1 MKVNCATKPGRNRI
15 PRIVASGRKIE
26 PSRHLWHGLLGSA
39 TSLCSHAERR
49 NRRERATGLELN
61 ASKRRYPADS
71 RHRLNYNPN
80 RMSSVLA
87 CFLLKSLSAVC
98 LVAVLAVGAEA
109 QKPKPSPSPTPGT
122 EDPQATVKIPIR
134 RVRLPITVTDK
145 KGQFVPGL
153 TRDDFVI
160 LEDKVPQQIETS
172 SDDLSLTLPLYIAVL
187 MDTSPSTAGKLKFQ
201 QESAMN
207 FIQTV
212 VKPRKDRVLFATFD
226 DQINLLQDFTDKL
239 DLLDKAV
246 YSVKKMGT
254 QTALYDAIWQFCDE
268 KMRSVPGRRVL
279 LVVSDGEDTYSRAN
293 IRDAID
299 IAQRTET
306 TIFAISTKA
315 GFLATVPGVE
325 AGQVKDKKDRDL
337 ETLAE
342 ETGGVAFFSGDML
355 TLERSFTKISK
366 ELRAQY
372 LVTYKPSNDR
382 YDGSFRKIDV
392 KLAERKGDLKVR
404 TKHGYKAIADSVA
417 P

>member
-1 MKVNCATKPGRNRI
+1 M
-15 PRIVASGRKIE
+15 SGRRI
-26 PSRHLWHGLLGSA
+26 SLLFKY
-39 TSLCSHAERR
+39 L
-49 NRRERATGLELN
+49 
-61 ASKRRYPADS
+61 
-71 RHRLNYNPN
+71 
-80 RMSSVLA
+80 
-87 CFLLKSLSAVC
+87 
-98 LVAVLAVGAEA
+98 LVAVIIPAAALSVAA
-109 QKPKPSPSPTPGT
+109 QKPKPSPTPIP
-122 EDPQATVKIPIR
+122 EDPQGTVKVAIR

-153 TRDDFVI
+153 TKNDFVI
-160 LEDKVPQQIETS
+160 LEDKVPQSIETF
-172 SDDLSLTLPLYIAVL
+172 SDDLSQTTPLYIAVL

-212 VKPRKDRVLFATFD
+212 VKPRRDRVLFGTFD
-226 DQINLLQDFTDKL
+226 DQINLMQDFTDRL

-254 QTALYDAIWQFCDE
+254 QTALFDAIWQFCDE

-279 LVVSDGEDTYSRAN
+279 LLVTDGEDTYSRAN

-325 AGQVKDKKDRDL
+325 AGQVEDKKDKAL
-337 ETLAE
+337 QTLAE
-342 ETGGVAFFSGDML
+342 ETGGVAFFTGDML
-355 TLERSFTKISK
+355 SLERSFTRISK

-372 LVTYKPSNDR
+372 LVTYNPTNKS
-382 YDGSFRKIDV
+382 YDGTFRKIDV
-392 KLAERKGDLKVR
+392 KLGDGHGDLKVR
-404 TKHGYKAIADSVA
+404 TKRGYKAIADSVTQ
-417 P
+417 

>member
-1 MKVNCATKPGRNRI
+1 MSVRLTSFLFKYLSVGLIFAAAAI
-15 PRIVASGRKIE
+15 SVA
-26 PSRHLWHGLLGSA
+26 
-39 TSLCSHAERR
+39 
-49 NRRERATGLELN
+49 
-61 ASKRRYPADS
+61 
-71 RHRLNYNPN
+71 
-80 RMSSVLA
+80 
-87 CFLLKSLSAVC
+87 
-98 LVAVLAVGAEA
+98 A
-109 QKPKPSPSPTPGT
+109 QRPKASPTPPV
-122 EDPQATVKIPIR
+122 EDPQGTERIEIR

-153 TRDDFVI
+153 TKEDFTI
-160 LEDKVPQQIETS
+160 LEDKVAQSIETF
-172 SDDLSLTLPLYIAVL
+172 SDDSAQSTPLYIAVL

-212 VKPRKDRVLFATFD
+212 VKPRRDRVLFGTFD
-226 DQINLLQDFTDKL
+226 NEVNLLQDFTDKL

-254 QTALYDAIWQFCDE
+254 HTALFDAIWQFCDE

-279 LVVSDGEDTYSRAN
+279 LIVTDGEDTYSRAN

-325 AGQVKDKKDRDL
+325 AGQVADKKDKDL
-337 ETLAE
+337 LTLAE
-342 ETGGVAFFSGDML
+342 ETGGAAFFTGDML
-355 TLERSFTKISK
+355 SLERSFTRISK

-372 LVTYKPSNDR
+372 LVTYNPTNKR
-382 YDGSFRKIDV
+382 YDGTFRKIDV
-392 KLAERKGDLKVR
+392 KLSERSGDLKVR
-404 TKHGYKAIADSVA
+404 TKRGYKAIADSVMQ
-417 P
+417 

>member
-1 MKVNCATKPGRNRI
+1 MY
-15 PRIVASGRKIE
+15 SGSESAVDLFE
-26 PSRHLWHGLLGSA
+26 PSGMYSVSRTVQEHCNTRANLPQ
-39 TSLCSHAERR
+39 R
-49 NRRERATGLELN
+49 RRERATGLELRASNRIKLAFSQNGQYRNPTLMSAALIRKLLISVFAICVVGSN
-61 ASKRRYPADS
+61 AFGQ
-71 RHRLNYNPN
+71 N
-80 RMSSVLA
+80 
-87 CFLLKSLSAVC
+87 
-98 LVAVLAVGAEA
+98 
-109 QKPKPSPSPTPGT
+109 PKPSPSPTPGS
-122 EDPQATVKIPIR
+122 DDKPIVIPIR

-153 TRDDFVI
+153 TQADFTV
-160 LEDKVPQQIETS
+160 LEDKVPQQIETF
-172 SDDLSLTLPLYIAVL
+172 SDDLSLTLPLYVAVL

-212 VKPRKDRVLFATFD
+212 LRPRKDRVLFATFD
-226 DQINLLQDFTDKL
+226 DEITLLQDFTDKL

-246 YSVKKMGT
+246 YGVKKMGK
-254 QTALYDAIWQFCDE
+254 QTALFDAIWQFCDE

-293 IRDAID
+293 LRDAID

-325 AGQVKDKKDRDL
+325 AGQVADKKDRDL
-337 ETLAE
+337 LTLAE
-342 ETGGVAFFSGDML
+342 ETGGMAFFTGDML
-355 TLERSFTKISK
+355 SLERSFTRISK

-372 LVTYKPSNDR
+372 LVTYNPTNKS
-382 YDGSFRKIDV
+382 YDGTFRKIDV
-392 KLAERKGDLKVR
+392 KLADNKSDLKVR
-404 TKHGYKAIADSVA
+404 TKRGYKAISDTVI

>member
-1 MKVNCATKPGRNRI
+1 MMGAVTLIA
-15 PRIVASGRKIE
+15 
-26 PSRHLWHGLLGSA
+26 LG
-39 TSLCSHAERR
+39 
-49 NRRERATGLELN
+49 
-61 ASKRRYPADS
+61 
-71 RHRLNYNPN
+71 
-80 RMSSVLA
+80 
-87 CFLLKSLSAVC
+87 
-98 LVAVLAVGAEA
+98 
-109 QKPKPSPSPTPGT
+109 QKPKPSPSPTPIS
-122 EDPQATVKIPIR
+122 EEPQGSVVIPIR

-153 TRDDFVI
+153 TKEDFVVF
-160 LEDKVPQQIETS
+160 EDKVPQQIETF
-172 SDDLSLTLPLYIAVL
+172 SDDLSMTLPLYIAVL

-315 GFLATVPGVE
+315 GFLSTVPGVE
-325 AGQVKDKKDRDL
+325 AGQVSDKKDRDL
-337 ETLAE
+337 QSLAE
-342 ETGGVAFFSGDML
+342 ETGGTAFFTGDML
-355 TLERSFTKISK
+355 SLERSFTRISK

-372 LVTYKPSNDR
+372 LVTYNPTNKS
-382 YDGSFRKIDV
+382 YDGTFRKIDV
-392 KLAERKGDLKVR
+392 KISQGKSDLRVR
-404 TKHGYKAIADSVA
+404 TKRGYKAIADSVR